1 MLFDLGHGSATL
13 LFIKIKPIYSDD
25 IINRKFL
32 KQRCHILTQTFCSQA
47 TEDEMRLLRFQRKL
61 DEEKGAGLL
70 GLSLQV
76 DWWAGRE
83 LLSLNIHNGGD
94 QPCGPPGIPEH
105 GNLLEYKPERAPLV
119 PFRATVSSDITLPVL
134 SVKRFCF
141 NTDDQL

>member
-1 MLFDLGHGSATL
+1 MTVVLFDLGRGSAKS
-13 LFIKIKPIYSDD
+13 LFIKIKPLYSSDVVK
-25 IINRKFL
+25 RKCL

-76 DWWAGRE
+76 HWGAGSE

-94 QPCGPPGIPEH
+94 SW
-105 GNLLEYKPERAPLV
+105 Y
-119 PFRATVSSDITLPVL
+119 S
-134 SVKRFCF
+134 
-141 NTDDQL
+141 